1 MAARIERSH
10 GFYRGRCEM
19 SATICEK
26 DEHVAL
32 LCGLNVLRVKVL
44 SVMEEFGSMCCNLR
58 DAEEWG
64 ATSNP
69 SPSVIENAKCSV
81 DSVAAGAQEAMNVL
95 LQIFHKCEEITGGA
109 K

>member
-1 MAARIERSH
+1 
-10 GFYRGRCEM
+10 M

-26 DEHVAL
+26 DEQVAL
-32 LCGLNVLRVKVL
+32 LGELNVLHRKVL
-44 SVMEEFGSMCCNLR
+44 SVMDELGSMCCNLR
-58 DAEEWG
+58 DAEEWV

-69 SPSVIENAKCSV
+69 SPEVIENAKCSL
-81 DSVAAGAQEAMNVL
+81 DSVAAGAQEMMNVL

>member
-1 MAARIERSH
+1 
-10 GFYRGRCEM
+10 M

-32 LCGLNVLRVKVL
+32 LGELNALRVKVL
-44 SVMEEFGSMCCNLR
+44 SVMEEMGSMCCNLR

-64 ATSNP
+64 AACAPTS
-69 SPSVIENAKCSV
+69 SMIENAKCSV
-81 DSVAAGAQEAMNVL
+81 ESVAAGAQEAMNVL

>member
-1 MAARIERSH
+1 
-10 GFYRGRCEM
+10 M

-26 DEHVAL
+26 DEQVAL
-32 LCGLNVLRVKVL
+32 LGELNALRVKVL
-44 SVMEEFGSMCCNLR
+44 SVMEEIGSMCCNLR
-58 DAEEWG
+58 DAEEWV

-69 SPSVIENAKCSV
+69 SSSVIENAKCSM
-81 DSVAAGAQEAMNVL
+81 DSVAAGAQETMNVL